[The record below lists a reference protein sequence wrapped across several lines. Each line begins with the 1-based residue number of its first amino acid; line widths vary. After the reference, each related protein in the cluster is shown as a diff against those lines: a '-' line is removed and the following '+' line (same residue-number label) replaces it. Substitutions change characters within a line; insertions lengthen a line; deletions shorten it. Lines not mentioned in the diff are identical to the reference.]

1 MYLCDDGH
9 DEICYEGKYC
19 PCCEM
24 IKQISDFDNV
34 IYNLKEEISN
44 LKDKEE

>member
-9 DEICYEGKYC
+9 DEICYGAKPC
-19 PCCEM
+19 PCCEFL
-24 IKQISDFDNV
+24 KQISDFEDT

-44 LKDKEE
+44 LKEKE